1 MQVFRTL
8 SAAALF
14 AVAGATASLAC
25 GMASFVDADPRA
37 LYATQIGSIDSAVI
51 DGDSITLTVT
61 FDVATGG
68 WTEPQLVPVTYFV
81 QPWDGVYELYAM
93 AIPPEDVASDALV
106 PMTAT
111 IEMPLVEGVTGWR
124 VIADSGCVTLLL
136 DGAAMPEGANDGCTV
151 QSLTV
156 S

>member
-8 SAAALF
+8 SAAALL
-14 AVAGATASLAC
+14 AAAGATASLAC
-25 GMASFVDADPRA
+25 GMGSFVDADPRA
-37 LYATQIGSIDSAVI
+37 LYATQISSIEGAAVT
-51 DGDSITLTVT
+51 GDSIVLTVT

-81 QPWDGVYELYAM
+81 QPWDGVYEIYAM
-93 AIPPEDVASDALV
+93 AIPPEEMATDALV

-124 VIADSGCVTLLL
+124 VIADNGCVTLLL
-136 DGAAMPEGANDGCTV
+136 EGSTLPEGASDGCTV
-151 QSLTV
+151 QSLSV